1 MRIQGGVSALPRP
14 FSNEDGGQRRR
25 KSLTGTWTRVRLR
38 ASTEELAERERLDN
52 LDQDKQ
58 YRLVRQAAE
67 AHRRVRMYAR
77 QSIKPGMTMTEVADL
92 IENGVR
98 TVVEAQGL
106 ERGIAF
112 PTGLSLNECAAHYT
126 PNPGDKRGEK
136 PCVYVYE
143 QSARLT
149 ISFPFF
155 CLFFFCVV
163 LLDTD
168 VLKVDI
174 GVHVKGRICDSAF
187 TLTFDGGRQWEP
199 LLEAVRAATE
209 TGIKEAGIDARL
221 GEIGAAIQETMESHE
236 CQVDGRTLPSTSV
249 WRALPSA
256 HLPTLPT
263 VKAIRNLCGHS
274 IEQYRIHGSHS
285 VPIVAEL
292 DNVIKMIEGH
302 YYAIET
308 FGSTGLGYTVE
319 RGACSH
325 YYKSRNSSSVP
336 ASSVTLFSAR
346 KLLQTIDESFGTLP
360 FCRRYLERAGEKNYL
375 LGVC

>member
-1 MRIQGGVSALPRP
+1 MLAL
-14 FSNEDGGQRRR
+14 
-25 KSLTGTWTRVRLR
+25 
-38 ASTEELAERERLDN
+38 
-52 LDQDKQ
+52 
-58 YRLVRQAAE
+58 
-67 AHRRVRMYAR
+67 
-77 QSIKPGMTMTEVADL
+77 
-92 IENGVR
+92 
-98 TVVEAQGL
+98 
-106 ERGIAF
+106 
-112 PTGLSLNECAAHYT
+112 
-126 PNPGDKRGEK
+126 
-136 PCVYVYE
+136 
-143 QSARLT
+143 
-149 ISFPFF
+149 
-155 CLFFFCVV
+155 LFFFFFFSCVV

-236 CQVDGRTLPSTSV
+236 CQVDGRTLPSTST

-285 VPIVAEL
+285 VPIVAEP

-346 KLLQTIDESFGTLP
+346 KLLQTIDQSFGTLP